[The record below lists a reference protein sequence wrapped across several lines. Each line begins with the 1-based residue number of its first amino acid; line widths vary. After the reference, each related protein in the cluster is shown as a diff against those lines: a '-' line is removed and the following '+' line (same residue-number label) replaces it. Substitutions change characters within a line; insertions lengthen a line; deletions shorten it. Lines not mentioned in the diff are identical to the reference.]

1 MDIGT
6 LQFKRGSTV
15 LERTMLSAT
24 FDSKFSKK
32 TQTEKMNKHAYIP
45 CEDFSLEITL
55 FHTLLFISE

>member
-1 MDIGT
+1 M
-6 LQFKRGSTV
+6 

-32 TQTEKMNKHAYIP
+32 HKQRKRIGMPIP

-55 FHTLLFISE
+55 FQTLLFISEYNSK

>member
-32 TQTEKMNKHAYIP
+32 HKQRKRIGMPIP

-55 FHTLLFISE
+55 FQTLLFISK